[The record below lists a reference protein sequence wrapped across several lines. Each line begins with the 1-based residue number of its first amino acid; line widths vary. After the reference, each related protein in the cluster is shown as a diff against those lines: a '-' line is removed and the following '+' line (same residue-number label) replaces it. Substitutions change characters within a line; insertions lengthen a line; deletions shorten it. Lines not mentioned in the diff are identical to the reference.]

1 MVDCSLEI
9 PSCPIPKSTPP
20 NTMDI
25 NLSVHFF
32 ERLQEL
38 PSYLGLAGETFF
50 QALDLPEGKSLET
63 MTLAQ
68 AYQVLAQYPLANPQW
83 LFMGFGKPLL
93 HGQEAE
99 DGGGTLLQHLETQA
113 VMLELNHR
121 RMKEL
126 EQTIQEQAV
135 ALLRAQAGKEA
146 LMETF
151 RLIAPE
157 KGSLSPEQYQALLE
171 RLLRHEQAAP

>member
-1 MVDCSLEI
+1 
-9 PSCPIPKSTPP
+9 
-20 NTMDI
+20 MDT

-32 ERLQEL
+32 DRLQEL
-38 PSYLGLAGETFF
+38 PSYLGLAGEAFF
-50 QALDLPEGKSLET
+50 EALDLPEGKALEAMSLV
-63 MTLAQ
+63 Q
-68 AYQVLAQYPLANPQW
+68 AYQVLAQYPRVNPQW

-99 DGGGTLLQHLETQA
+99 EGGGTLLQHLETQA

-157 KGSLSPEQYQALLE
+157 KDSLSPEQYQALLE
-171 RLLRHEQAAP
+171 KLDAQEKHLS